1 MLREIRKILNG
12 QEIQSKQDRCQE
24 HVQSWVENSQET
36 AGEFMD
42 RELKIFRVLSAH
54 KKL

>member
-12 QEIQSKQDRCQE
+12 QEMQRKQGSESMFR
-24 HVQSWVENSQET
+24 VGWKTQET

-42 RELKIFRVLSAH
+42 RELESLEY
-54 KKL
+54 

>member
-12 QEIQSKQDRCQE
+12 QEIQGKQDRFQE
-24 HVQSWVENSQET
+24 HVQSWVDNSQET

-54 KKL
+54 EQL